1 MADKRRDWQTLF
13 EEVEEKMKDWRES
26 HPQATFTEI
35 ETAVD
40 EEMARARA
48 QMLEDLA
55 LDSKSTDWRGQE
67 KDDRPKC
74 IVCGTALQAN
84 GAHTRRLV
92 TEHEQIVEL
101 SRHHGRCPE
110 CGASY
115 FPPR

>member
-1 MADKRRDWQTLF
+1 MTDRRRDWQTLF
-13 EEVEEKMKDWRES
+13 EEVEEKMKDWRKS
-26 HPQATFTEI
+26 HPRATFTEI

-40 EEMARARA
+40 KEMARARA

-74 IVCGTALQAN
+74 VVCGTALHAN
-84 GAHTRRLV
+84 GEHTRRLV

-115 FPPR
+115 FPPG

>member
-1 MADKRRDWQTLF
+1 MAKKNRDWQTLYA
-13 EEVEEKMKDWRES
+13 EVEESMRDWRKR

-40 EEMARARA
+40 EEMARVRA

-55 LDSKSTDWRGQE
+55 LDSKSTDWRGKGE
-67 KDDRPKC
+67 SERPKC
-74 IVCGTALQAN
+74 SLCGTALQAN
-84 GAHTRRLV
+84 GEQTRRLV

-101 SRHHGRCPE
+101 RRNYGRCPE

-115 FPPR
+115 FPPG